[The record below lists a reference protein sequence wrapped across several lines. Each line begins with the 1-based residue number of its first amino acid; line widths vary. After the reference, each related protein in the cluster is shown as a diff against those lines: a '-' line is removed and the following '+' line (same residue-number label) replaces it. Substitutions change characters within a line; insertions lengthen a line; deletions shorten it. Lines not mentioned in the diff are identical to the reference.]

1 MSTGPML
8 LPSSGSAGPRT
19 SSPRNPPMTIP
30 LWGDRTRAAAYTGKF
45 SATSVTTSAD
55 AATKIDDIDSL
66 ITSLGTYRTSL
77 QALQPQA
84 TGAQN
89 STRLTS
95 AINGTTVMETRLN
108 SAKSALQGR
117 KTELEAAEA
126 TAASSN
132 SAGNSNTAGSTGGGR
147 RRKSRKAKKTKKA
160 KKGKGK
166 SRRSRK

>member
-1 MSTGPML
+1 
-8 LPSSGSAGPRT
+8 
-19 SSPRNPPMTIP
+19 MTIP
-30 LWGDRTRAAAYTGKF
+30 LWGDRGRLSTYTGKF
-45 SATSVTTSAD
+45 TPASVTTSAD

-89 STRLTS
+89 STRLTA
-95 AINGTTVMETRLN
+95 AINGTSVMETRLN
-108 SAKSALQGR
+108 TLKAALQAR
-117 KTELEAAEA
+117 KAELEAAEA
-126 TAASSN
+126 AATG
-132 SAGNSNTAGSTGGGR
+132 GNSGNTGTNTGGSTGGGR
-147 RRKSRKAKKTKKA
+147 RRSAKKSKKTKKA